1 MKLQLDL
8 KSILILFLL
17 GICII
22 FFSLWFLKGSGYKK
36 EYKKLELE
44 FQRLQE
50 TRDSLEKVNINLK
63 KDFEKIQTDINIR
76 DKKIKDVEKELEKT
90 KKDLVNT
97 NTQLS
102 NNKKDLEETR
112 KKIEKL
118 KKEPIKREDQD
129 LINSL
134 KEKLK

>member
-44 FQRLQE
+44 FKRLQE
-50 TRDSLEKVNINLK
+50 TRDSLEKVNFNLK
-63 KDFEKIQTDINIR
+63 KDFEKIQADINIR
-76 DKKIKDVEKELEKT
+76 DKRIKEVEEELEKT
-90 KKDLVNT
+90 KKDLTKANGE
-97 NTQLS
+97 LS
-102 NNKKDLEETR
+102 KNKKDLEETR
-112 KKIEKL
+112 RKIEKL